1 MGPSLLACPGCL
13 HCQSE
18 LTFLLSKLMQANEAA
33 PMLMPAPI
41 LVSAL
46 ILLSPPHPDSLWLH
60 MPGCQPAAPQPL
72 FLSSGPMPSAKQTK
86 NEGRENLSSW
96 CYSQKLP
103 DLANL
108 LQVFIGGNKTS
119 ASCESKLDLKI
130 EIKVAVAALQ
140 SPQTRGKKK
149 RRKEKE

>member
-1 MGPSLLACPGCL
+1 
-13 HCQSE
+13 
-18 LTFLLSKLMQANEAA
+18 
-33 PMLMPAPI
+33 
-41 LVSAL
+41 
-46 ILLSPPHPDSLWLH
+46 
-60 MPGCQPAAPQPL
+60 
-72 FLSSGPMPSAKQTK
+72 MPSTKQTK